1 MIKNVFLFYAI
12 VTLGSCHK
20 QMGGFQAS
28 RNENFRSIPLLKNT
42 ENLVLK
48 NQLQEELNDVDLEY
62 SEVIASNEN
71 DFTSKSELGFQKID
85 IRPKTKIKEP
95 DFADNSAEK
104 PIIKEIKKEVKS
116 NFRRRNPM
124 FNDSLKIGL
133 VFLLIAV
140 AMAFFLPALL
150 QLMFL
155 FAIVSM
161 VFLFIGLKK
170 LFKWRAVEKKRKM
183 RQEKNEMRKEK
194 IKDIFN

>member
-1 MIKNVFLFYAI
+1 MIKNFFLFFAI

-20 QMGGFQAS
+20 QMGVFQAS
-28 RNENFRSIPLLKNT
+28 RNENFRSTPLLKNA
-42 ENLVLK
+42 ENVVLK
-48 NQLQEELNDVDLEY
+48 NQLQEEINDVDFEY

-71 DFTSKSELGFQKID
+71 DFASKSELGFQKIE

-95 DFADNSAEK
+95 DFDDNTEEK

-140 AMAFFLPALL
+140 AMAFFPALL
-150 QLMFL
+150 QLMLL